1 MLFQENND
9 LKKSALVMR
18 QQFRINMEEGVAQKK
33 ISPQDL
39 EDVCTDQQIKTLRK
53 TINGS
58 PLINFNESKF
68 LLDNSTQIL
77 NCIAGQNEYLNISNE
92 NNLTQSQETQINQQN
107 IILNS
112 DNKDEF
118 QFEINECSQKRQ
130 SQFDKQTKNE
140 YTNPHGYQLKVKM
153 NSVIS
158 QSQQLYSQNMKEVQ
172 PLKNN
177 FLKRLY
183 FIVKFIK
190 LLKFYVKIR
199 NINTIE
205 EKFVDIINDLSFV
218 RMNIKNK
225 SKFFKLPKIFS
236 HIKTIQQDSKII
248 IILRCI
254 ELVMNLLQVIWV
266 PLSMAFNL
274 DANEFFSFIINQ
286 FSLALF
292 IFCIFCSFNSTIY
305 INGVSCSDKKTIAK
319 NYLKQNF
326 TIDLITTS
334 ALFIQQFSEIFF
346 IKCLF
351 LLRIPKI
358 IILEKNIKSILLIK
372 SENTQT
378 IYELTKLILFLM
390 LIAHFFGCGFY
401 FLGKSQEDYSWLI
414 QYKIQY
420 ESWQNYYITSFYFS
434 IITINTIGYGD
445 ITPVTPLER
454 VYVSGMITITCAVF
468 GYSINTIGEILKQSQ
483 LKYKSFRIQQRE
495 VLNYLLQRNVSKQ
508 LRIRVIR
515 QLESISA
522 HDSFSQGEYV
532 VEKLNTQL
540 KDQIK
545 VEQYG
550 QIIFNNKLLTS
561 IFSKQFLEKLCLKAQ
576 ELNLYPDEIL
586 QKVGSNPSKLY
597 FLYKGLINQVF
608 ESEQSKSFNT
618 LQVGSMIGLTYFFCC
633 SDYEYTL
640 KAQTLSRLIFFD
652 YQDFVDLLK
661 QFPNDYEN
669 FCLIRDQMLQNI
681 KNNQLTLQRCD
692 YQTFLNALNMNQS
705 LKMYRVDQA
714 LQHSKKDLLTLSS
727 MNLDRQNL
735 LKLDDKVFL
744 QNVPKINFINESQAN
759 LKSHYLIENQED
771 DDDILSNSF
780 QYNEQNSN
788 YLENLSM
795 TQNKVIQLGSQV
807 VASRLDSFKKK
818 IDDEKS
824 KILSSFNEFE
834 KVQIPNSLQIMNPE
848 FKSKKRISFDDAID
862 QDLFGNSQKSQK
874 KINNFEQLNQDAYK
888 KNNHVYSN
896 NEITEYQDQ
905 SIADNCSSQVNNNTS
920 SQANSRKTQ
929 VLRRGFNQN
938 NKLAEQLLV
947 NPEFMKIICQN
958 FNSLKNFNKNINLVT
973 SQNCQSY
980 NKSINFDSVFQM
992 NPFENTFDRQKDFK
1006 IYFPNYNLEKVLQ
1019 VIKQTFK
1026 LKLIR
1031 IKKQSILQ
1039 KANGKKKKTLEAS
1052 LLEKSPYLQSSRT
1065 KNVQKL
1071 IL

>member
-140 YTNPHGYQLKVKM
+140 YTNPHGYQLK
-153 NSVIS
+153 
-158 QSQQLYSQNMKEVQ
+158 
-172 PLKNN
+172 
-177 FLKRLY
+177 
-183 FIVKFIK
+183 
-190 LLKFYVKIR
+190 VKIR

-372 SENTQT
+372 
-378 IYELTKLILFLM
+378 
-390 LIAHFFGCGFY
+390 
-401 FLGKSQEDYSWLI
+401 
-414 QYKIQY
+414 
-420 ESWQNYYITSFYFS
+420 
-434 IITINTIGYGD
+434 
-445 ITPVTPLER
+445 
-454 VYVSGMITITCAVF
+454 
-468 GYSINTIGEILKQSQ
+468 
-483 LKYKSFRIQQRE
+483 IQQRE